1 MSLPP
6 EPPDLAAQ
14 LAAAEAEFHAFRTHL
29 REIASTAGCLA
40 TEIREIDAKRRPP
53 TVAEMRVMLEY
64 FSDLD
69 RLLDELRVRV
79 AHEQLPLPLD
89 L

>member
-1 MSLPP
+1 MPLPP
-6 EPPDLAAQ
+6 EPLDLAAQ

-29 REIASTAGCLA
+29 REIASTAGCIS
-40 TEIREIDAKRRPP
+40 TQIRDIDAQRRAP

-69 RLLDELRVRV
+69 GLLDELRERV

-89 L
+89 R